1 MTALIEWTDEEGR
14 YHCEPVVKPKITIPP
29 LPQPAEPQPRRCDLC
44 QETRQGW
51 EFTGATVDI
60 CWDCAG
66 SHRFSHTKS
75 LWNTR
80 RGSPGESFWQRPG
93 ATRDMTLMNEALALC
108 RALQTEGK

>member
-1 MTALIEWTDEEGR
+1 MTALPGWIDDEGR
-14 YHCEPVVKPKITIPP
+14 YHCKPKITLKLHYAPP
-29 LPQPAEPQPRRCDLC
+29 KEPPPKRCELC

-66 SHRFSHTKS
+66 SHQFSHTKS

-80 RGSPGESFWQRPG
+80 RGSPGESFWRRPG